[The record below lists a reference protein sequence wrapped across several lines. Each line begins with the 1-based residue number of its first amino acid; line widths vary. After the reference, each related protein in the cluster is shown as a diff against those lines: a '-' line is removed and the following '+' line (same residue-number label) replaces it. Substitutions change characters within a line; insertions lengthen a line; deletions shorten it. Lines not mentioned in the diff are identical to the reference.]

1 MDYNIPSFSH
11 ILIPYWIMALTKN
24 LPVKHMVNSTQE
36 RVYDSDF
43 RVSAKFNRDVS
54 LENQKKKLLDKI
66 TKHAWQK
73 KKKGSIN
80 EFNANAKR
88 GFFFYALPNAI
99 RQINEKSFYSV
110 SRCNFKHSNHTRIL
124 SNMPTT

>member
-1 MDYNIPSFSH
+1 
-11 ILIPYWIMALTKN
+11 MALTKN

-73 KKKGSIN
+73 KK
-80 EFNANAKR
+80 R
-88 GFFFYALPNAI
+88 
-99 RQINEKSFYSV
+99 
-110 SRCNFKHSNHTRIL
+110 
-124 SNMPTT
+124 